1 MCAYS
6 KKLDHYRLTAA
17 PHLVSFLD
25 LIWSPSQTSFGTH
38 VTSST
43 QYICLQD
50 CTYAHVWIGVDDRC
64 CSQWA
69 LLLWQWLPSF
79 GSMWRFYQVSSRNT
93 ICYCARCWSDLYS
106 SEAQKP
112 SCICRSL
119 VILYLLHSSSILL
132 YTLQLHISFHHFI
145 VPSVPVLKGRPR
157 PSGELFLEESTWRSW
172 RKDICWLHS
181 EAWLV
186 VAVEEFPLV
195 GFAADVC
202 ACVSTKPDTVN
213 NFEALETYR

>member
-119 VILYLLHSSSILL
+119 LSYSTCYIRPPFCCTLSTCMSLSIILL
-132 YTLQLHISFHHFI
+132 CPLYQCWKDAH
-145 VPSVPVLKGRPR
+145 VRPV
-157 PSGELFLEESTWRSW
+157 SYSW
-172 RKDICWLHS
+172 RN
-181 EAWLV
+181 
-186 VAVEEFPLV
+186 PL
-195 GFAADVC
+195 DVHGGKTS
-202 ACVSTKPDTVN
+202 VDFTVK
-213 NFEALETYR
+213 LD